1 MAQQSISPSPRTVT
15 EDRHGAVA
23 VLTIDR
29 PHVRNALDGATLHAL
44 FEHLTVLG
52 ADPSV
57 RAIVLTATGDK
68 AFSAGLDLKALAT
81 DGLPEL
87 ATRPVNL
94 LRDGRFGTPVIAA
107 VNGAAI
113 GGGFELVLACDLRVA
128 AEHAVFALPEVSR
141 GIAASEGGTD
151 LPLQLP
157 LAVALEI
164 GLAGEP
170 LTAQRALQLGLVNR
184 VLPAEQVLPAA
195 VELAERIAGHSPA
208 AVAATKELM
217 YRSLTDGV
225 DERRAANRA
234 ATERLLAG
242 PDAAEGAAAFVEKR
256 QPRWADPVVASSIC

>member
-1 MAQQSISPSPRTVT
+1 MTEISTVT
-15 EDRHGAVA
+15 AQRLGRVL

-29 PHVRNALDGATLHAL
+29 PQVRNALDGATLRTL
-44 FEHLTVLG
+44 FEHLTV
-52 ADPSV
+52 ADQDPSV
-57 RAIVLTATGDK
+57 RAVVLTAAGDK

-81 DGLPEL
+81 EGLPEL

-94 LRDGRFGTPVIAA
+94 LRDGGFSTPVIAA

-113 GGGFELVLACDLRVA
+113 GGGFELVLASDLRVA

-164 GLAGEP
+164 GLTGGS
-170 LTAQRALQLGLVNR
+170 LTAARALELGLVNR
-184 VLPAEQVLPAA
+184 VVPAGRVLEVAI
-195 VELAERIAGHSPA
+195 ELAEQIAGHSPA
-208 AVAATKELM
+208 AVTATKQLM

-225 DERRAANRA
+225 AERRTANSE

-256 QPRWADPVVASSIC
+256 APRWTDPA